1 MLYSEFVE
9 NTGCMAN
16 EFNHRLFLRLELI
29 YMNDDTIT
37 KEEIYDMGRKLMN
50 NEKPQYILELE
61 NDLKEELEER
71 KERIQNM
78 RTEIKSWQSM
88 IKQEQENPLWESKQ
102 LIHSWRGNIKW
113 LREQIKIQKRKIEGI
128 KWILERGDKE

>member
-9 NTGCMAN
+9 HTGCVAN
-16 EFNHRLFLRLELI
+16 AFNHRLFLRLELI

-50 NEKPQYILELE
+50 NEKPQYIIELE
-61 NDLKEELEER
+61 NDLKEELKER

-88 IKQEQENPLWESKQ
+88 IKREQENPLWESKQ

-128 KWILERGDKE
+128 EWILERGDKE

>member
-1 MLYSEFVE
+1 MLYSEFIE
-9 NTGCMAN
+9 NTGCVAN
-16 EFNHRLFLRLELI
+16 EFNRRLFLRLEIL

-50 NEKPQYILELE
+50 NEKPQYIIELE
-61 NDLKEELEER
+61 NSLKEELKER

-88 IKQEQENPLWESKQ
+88 IKKEQENPLWESKQ
-102 LIHSWRGNIKW
+102 LIHSWRCNIKW
-113 LREQIKIQKRKIEGI
+113 LREQIKIQKRKIEDI
-128 KWILERGDKE
+128 NWILERGDKE